1 MNKEKEL
8 ELSPTA
14 LNPLVGIESYN
25 EKTETETITEQ
36 MNEE

>member
-1 MNKEKEL
+1 MNKDKEL

-14 LNPLVGIESYN
+14 LNPLFGIDSYN
-25 EKTETETITEQ
+25 EKIETETKTEQ